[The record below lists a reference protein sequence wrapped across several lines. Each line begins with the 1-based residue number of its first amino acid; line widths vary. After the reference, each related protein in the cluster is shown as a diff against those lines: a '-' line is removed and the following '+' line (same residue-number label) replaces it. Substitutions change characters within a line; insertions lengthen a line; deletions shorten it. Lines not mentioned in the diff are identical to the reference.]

1 MSSVISSFPP
11 FQSTSTAI
19 PFLSTTAYPST
30 AATSFTSVTASPT
43 LPGPTSVLLGT
54 SLPRAFVIAVDL
66 QLNGRIEKRQTGT
79 AIFISGNG
87 TVNACSIGDS
97 FVLIGDQLYADGLP
111 ILANIS
117 LGYAPLIGYSGND
130 TTGLTGGGFSVSD
143 NTLQWDQVGMTNGQA
158 SFCLA
163 DSGVVEA
170 VYIQGTQPADCQ
182 PVTLSTVPGATCPNF
197 NPIYPS
203 YMVGPSGPQGAS
215 GIAGAVGPTG
225 PMGPSGV
232 PGASGA
238 VGQTGQVECCASLR
252 QY

>member
-1 MSSVISSFPP
+1 M
-11 FQSTSTAI
+11 Q
-19 PFLSTTAYPST
+19 LS
-30 AATSFTSVTASPT
+30 
-43 LPGPTSVLLGT
+43 
-54 SLPRAFVIAVDL
+54 
-66 QLNGRIEKRQTGT
+66 GRTEKRQAGT
-79 AIFISGNG
+79 AIFVAGNG

-117 LGYAPLIGYSGND
+117 LGYAPLIGYAGNNPA
-130 TTGLTGGGFSVSD
+130 GLTGGGFSVSD
-143 NTLQWDQVGMTNGQA
+143 DNLQWSQVGMTNGQA

-170 VYIQGTQPADCQ
+170 VYIQGTQPTDCQ
-182 PVTLSTVPGATCPNF
+182 PVKLSTVPGATCPNF

-203 YMVGPSGPQGAS
+203 YMIGPSGPQGAS
-215 GIAGAVGPTG
+215 GIPGAVGATG

-238 VGQTGQVECCASLR
+238 MGQTGQVKRCADLE